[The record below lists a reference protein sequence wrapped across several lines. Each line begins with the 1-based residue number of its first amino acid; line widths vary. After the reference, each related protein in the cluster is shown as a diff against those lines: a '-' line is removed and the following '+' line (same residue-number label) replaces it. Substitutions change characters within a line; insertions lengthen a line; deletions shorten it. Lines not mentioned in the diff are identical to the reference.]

1 MDTAV
6 MEDYLKVIY
15 ELERERMPPVGTSA
29 IADALGVTAPT
40 ATRMLEKLAEEDLLE
55 REKYSGVELT
65 EHGRAIALETIRH
78 HRLLEAYLV
87 EHLDYEW
94 EEVHDEAE
102 RLEHHISED
111 FEERI
116 ARALDHPP
124 VDPHGEPIPSAD
136 LEAPVEEDVEPLSTH
151 EAGEAVVVASVRERD
166 TETLQYLE
174 AEGIV
179 PGRELTITEITPVG
193 TYVLEC
199 ECDTRQL
206 PETTADCIYVRSAAA
221 RSDAGTE
228 EVPGL

>member
-1 MDTAV
+1 

-15 ELERERMPPVGTSA
+15 ELERDRGPPVGTSA
-29 IADALGVTAPT
+29 IADALGVTPPT
-40 ATRMLEKLAEEDLLE
+40 ATRMLEKLAEQALLE

-65 EHGRAIALETIRH
+65 EHGRAIAIETIRH

-87 EHLDYEW
+87 EHLGYEW

-116 ARALDHPP
+116 ASELDHPP
-124 VDPHGEPIPSAD
+124 VDPHGEPIPNAD
-136 LEAPVEEDVEPLSTH
+136 LEPPVEEGVKPLSAH
-151 EAGEAVVVASVRERD
+151 EERDTVVVASVRERD
-166 TETLQYLE
+166 VETLRYLE

-179 PGRELTITEITPVG
+179 PGRELDIVEITPVG

-199 ECDTRQL
+199 ECDSRQL
-206 PETTADCIYVRSAAA
+206 PESTAERIYVRSASTGEEAA
-221 RSDAGTE
+221 TK

>member
-6 MEDYLKVIY
+6 MEDYLKTIY
-15 ELERERMPPVGTSA
+15 ECEREDGPPVGTSA
-29 IADALGVTAPT
+29 IADVLSVTAPT
-40 ATRMLEKLAEEDLLE
+40 ATRMLEKLAEEDLIE

-65 EHGRAIALETIRH
+65 DHGRAIAIETIRH

-116 ARALDHPP
+116 AQELDHPP
-124 VDPHGEPIPSAD
+124 VDPHGEPIPNAD
-136 LEAPVEEDVEPLSTH
+136 LEAPAETDVDPLSACREGDT
-151 EAGEAVVVASVRERD
+151 VVVASVRERD
-166 TETLQYLE
+166 AETLRYLE

-179 PGRELTITEITPVG
+179 PGRELTIADITPVG
-193 TYVLEC
+193 TYILEC
-199 ECDTRQL
+199 ACDSRQL
-206 PETTADCIYVRSAAA
+206 PESTAERIYVRSAGAGE
-221 RSDAGTE
+221 DALGE
-228 EVPGL
+228 EVPRL

>member
-1 MDTAV
+1 
-6 MEDYLKVIY
+6 MEDYLKAIY
-15 ELERERMPPVGTSA
+15 ECEREDGPPVGTST
-29 IADALGVTAPT
+29 IAEALSVTAPT
-40 ATRMLEKLAEEDLLE
+40 ATRMLEKLAEEDLIE

-65 EHGRAIALETIRH
+65 DHGRAIAIETIRH

-111 FEERI
+111 FEARI
-116 ARALDHPP
+116 ARELDHPP
-124 VDPHGEPIPSAD
+124 VDPHGEPIPNAN
-136 LEAPVEEDVEPLSTH
+136 LEAPVEDDVEPLSACR
-151 EAGEAVVVASVRERD
+151 EGETVVVASVRERD
-166 TETLQYLE
+166 AETLQYLE

-179 PGRELTITEITPVG
+179 PGRELELVEITPVG

-199 ECDTRQL
+199 ETDRRQL
-206 PETTADCIYVRSAAA
+206 PESTAERIYVRSAATGDTTA
-221 RSDAGTE
+221 E

>member
-15 ELERERMPPVGTSA
+15 ELERDRGPPVGTSA
-29 IADALGVTAPT
+29 IADALGVTPPT
-40 ATRMLEKLAEEDLLE
+40 ATRMLEKLAEQALLE

-65 EHGRAIALETIRH
+65 EHGRAIAIETIRH

-87 EHLDYEW
+87 EHLGYEW

-116 ARALDHPP
+116 ASELDHPP
-124 VDPHGEPIPSAD
+124 VDPHGEPIPNAD
-136 LEAPVEEDVEPLSTH
+136 LEPPVEEGVKPLSAH
-151 EAGEAVVVASVRERD
+151 EERDTVVVASVRERD
-166 TETLQYLE
+166 VETLRYLE

-179 PGRELTITEITPVG
+179 PGRELDIVEITPVG

-199 ECDTRQL
+199 ECDSRQL
-206 PETTADCIYVRSAAA
+206 PESTAERIYVRSASTGEEAA
-221 RSDAGTE
+221 TK

>member
-15 ELERERMPPVGTSA
+15 ELERERGPPVGTSA
-29 IADALGVTAPT
+29 IAEALDVTAPT
-40 ATRMLEKLAEEDLLE
+40 ATRMLEKLGEEELLE

-65 EHGRAIALETIRH
+65 DHGRTIALETIRH

-94 EEVHDEAE
+94 GEVHDEAE

-116 ARALDHPP
+116 ASVLDHPP
-124 VDPHGEPIPSAD
+124 VDPHGEPIPNAD
-136 LEAPVEEDVEPLSTH
+136 LEAPIEEDVEPLSGCT
-151 EAGEAVVVASVRERD
+151 AGETVVVASVREREED
-166 TETLQYLE
+166 TLQYLE

-179 PGRELTITEITPVG
+179 PGQELTVAEITPVG

-199 ECDTRQL
+199 ETDSRQL
-206 PETTADCIYVRSAAA
+206 PESTAERIYVRSATADGHA
-221 RSDAGTE
+221 PSE

>member
-1 MDTAV
+1 

-15 ELERERMPPVGTSA
+15 ELERERGPPVGTSTV
-29 IADALGVTAPT
+29 ADALDVTAPT
-40 ATRMLEKLAEEDLLE
+40 ATRMLEKLDDEGLLE

-65 EHGRAIALETIRH
+65 DHGRTIALETIRH

-111 FEERI
+111 FEARI
-116 ARALDHPP
+116 AEQLDHPP

-136 LEAPVEEDVEPLSTH
+136 LEAPTEADGEPLSTH
-151 EAGEAVVVASVRERD
+151 GEGETVIVASVRERD
-166 TETLQYLE
+166 AETLRYLDE
-174 AEGIV
+174 EGIV
-179 PGRELTITEITPVG
+179 PGRELTITEVTPVG

-199 ECDTRQL
+199 ECTTRQL
-206 PETTADCIYVRSAAA
+206 PESTAERIYVQAATTREGA
-221 RSDAGTE
+221 STE

>member
-15 ELERERMPPVGTSA
+15 ELERECGPPVGTSVV
-29 IADALGVTAPT
+29 ADALEVTAPT
-40 ATRMLEKLAEEDLLE
+40 ATRMLEKLAEEELLE

-87 EHLDYEW
+87 EHLGYEW

-116 ARALDHPP
+116 AKELDHPP

-136 LEAPVEEDVEPLSTH
+136 LEAPVETDVDPLSTH
-151 EAGEAVVVASVRERD
+151 EAGDTVVVASVRERD
-166 TETLQYLE
+166 AETLRYLE

-206 PETTADCIYVRSAAA
+206 PESTAERIYVRSAA
-221 RSDAGTE
+221 SGEDAATE